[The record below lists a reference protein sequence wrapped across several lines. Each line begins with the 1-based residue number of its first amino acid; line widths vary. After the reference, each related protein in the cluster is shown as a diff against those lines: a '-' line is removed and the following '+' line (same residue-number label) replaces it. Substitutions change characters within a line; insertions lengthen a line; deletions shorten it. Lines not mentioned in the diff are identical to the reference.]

1 MNEKKHRADEFVWQP
16 VLLHNK
22 ELFNMKKTSF
32 IKDFREGDGVD
43 DLFLVKTA
51 RLAET
56 RAGKPCLFLDF
67 ADKSGEISG
76 PVWEQAEQT
85 AAICQPGSIVHLKG
99 QVQSYRDNLQ
109 LRIEDIVSVDKD
121 EVTIADFVPSS
132 VHDLEEMGK
141 EIQRIIA
148 SVDNPW
154 VRKLLNRFF
163 KNGDIWEHFQTAPAA
178 KGIHHAY
185 AGGLLEHCLSMAKVA
200 NMLADHYPG
209 VNKSVLLAGVMF
221 HDIGKLKELEEHTG
235 LVDYTAAGRLKG
247 HLVMGSEMVGEEAGK
262 IKDFPEELLIQIQ
275 HLILSHH
282 GRLEFGSPT
291 VPMTPEAFL
300 LSFID
305 DLDSKMNL
313 IEQLRR
319 KQTNEGP
326 QWSEYQRTLERF
338 LYLEPLAETHVEE
351 KDQPIVQQHRQKTL
365 F

>member
-1 MNEKKHRADEFVWQP
+1 
-16 VLLHNK
+16 
-22 ELFNMKKTSF
+22 
-32 IKDFREGDGVD
+32 
-43 DLFLVKTA
+43 
-51 RLAET
+51 
-56 RAGKPCLFLDF
+56 
-67 ADKSGEISG
+67 
-76 PVWEQAEQT
+76 
-85 AAICQPGSIVHLKG
+85 
-99 QVQSYRDNLQ
+99 
-109 LRIEDIVSVDKD
+109 
-121 EVTIADFVPSS
+121 
-132 VHDLEEMGK
+132 
-141 EIQRIIA
+141 
-148 SVDNPW
+148 
-154 VRKLLNRFF
+154 
-163 KNGDIWEHFQTAPAA
+163 
-178 KGIHHAY
+178 
-185 AGGLLEHCLSMAKVA
+185 
-200 NMLADHYPG
+200 MLADHYPG
-209 VNKSVLLAGVMF
+209 VDKSVLLAGVMF

-326 QWSEYQRTLERF
+326 QWTEYQRTLERF
-338 LYLEPLAETHVEE
+338 LYLEPLAEHQAEE
-351 KDQPIVQQHRQKTL
+351 KNAPTALQHRQKTL

>member
-1 MNEKKHRADEFVWQP
+1 
-16 VLLHNK
+16 
-22 ELFNMKKTSF
+22 MKKNRF
-32 IKDFREGDGVD
+32 IKDFREGERVD

-51 RLAET
+51 KLAET

-76 PVWEQAEQT
+76 PVWEQAEHIAT
-85 AAICQPGSIVHLKG
+85 FCQPGGFVHLKG

-109 LRIEDIVSVDKD
+109 LRIEDIEPVDKD
-121 EVTIADFVPSS
+121 TLTLSDFVPSS
-132 VHDLEEMGK
+132 LHDLEEMGQ
-141 EIQRIIA
+141 EILKIIA
-148 SVDNPW
+148 SVENSW

-163 KNGDIWEHFQTAPAA
+163 NNGELWDQFQKAPAA

-200 NMLADHYPG
+200 NMLAEHYPG
-209 VNKSVLLAGVMF
+209 VNKSILLAGVMF

-235 LVDYTAAGRLKG
+235 VVDYTAAGRLKG
-247 HLVMGSEMVGEEAGK
+247 HLVMGSEMVGEEARK
-262 IKDFPEELLIQIQ
+262 IKDFPEEVLIQIQ

-338 LYLEPLAETHVEE
+338 LYLEPLEESHVEE
-351 KDQPIVQQHRQKTL
+351 EDHSTVQQHRQKTL

>member
-1 MNEKKHRADEFVWQP
+1 
-16 VLLHNK
+16 
-22 ELFNMKKTSF
+22 MKKNRF
-32 IKDFREGDGVD
+32 IKDFREGDRVD

-51 RLAET
+51 KLAET
-56 RAGKPCLFLDF
+56 RAGKPCLFLDL
-67 ADKSGEISG
+67 ADKSGEIGG
-76 PVWEQAEQT
+76 PVWEQAEQI
-85 AAICQPGSIVHLKG
+85 AIFCQPGEFVRLKG

-109 LRIEDIVSVDKD
+109 LRIEDIEAVNKA
-121 EVTIADFVPSS
+121 EVTLADYVPSS
-132 VHDLEEMGK
+132 IHDLEEMGQQ
-141 EIQRIIA
+141 IQKILA
-148 SVDNPW
+148 SVDNSW

-163 KNGDIWEHFQTAPAA
+163 NNDELWKQFQTAPAA

-209 VNKSVLLAGVMF
+209 VDKSVLLAGVMF
-221 HDIGKLKELEEHTG
+221 HDIGKIKELEEHTG

-262 IKDFPEELLIQIQ
+262 IKDFPEELLLQIQ

-326 QWSEYQRTLERF
+326 QWTEYQRTLERF
-338 LYLEPLAETHVEE
+338 LYLEPLDENRVEE
-351 KDQPIVQQHRQKTL
+351 KNHSTKPQHRQKTL

>member
-1 MNEKKHRADEFVWQP
+1 MSNCTEINVKTA
-16 VLLHNK
+16 
-22 ELFNMKKTSF
+22 MKKNRF
-32 IKDFREGDGVD
+32 IKEFREGDRVD

-51 RLAET
+51 KLAET
-56 RAGKPCLFLDF
+56 RAGKPCLFLDLT
-67 ADKSGEISG
+67 DKSGEIGG
-76 PVWEQAEQT
+76 PVWEQAERV
-85 AAICQPGSIVHLKG
+85 AAICQPGGFVHLKG

-109 LRIEDIVSVDKD
+109 LRIEDIGAVNKE
-121 EVTIADFVPSS
+121 EVTLADFVPSS
-132 VHDLEEMGK
+132 IHDLEDMGRQ
-141 EIQRIIA
+141 IQKIIA
-148 SVDNPW
+148 AVDNSW

-163 KNGDIWEHFQTAPAA
+163 KNGELWEQFKTAPAA

-200 NMLADHYPG
+200 NTLADHYSG
-209 VNKSVLLAGVMF
+209 VDKSVLLAGVMF

-247 HLVMGSEMVGEEAGK
+247 HLVMGSEMVGQEAGK

-326 QWSEYQRTLERF
+326 QWTEYQRTLERF
-338 LYLEPLAETHVEE
+338 LYLEPLDENHVEE
-351 KDQPIVQQHRQKTL
+351 KNQTTAPQHRQKTL